1 MIEEVINNARTSAS
15 GRKQFTSDQKV
26 YIVESWESSGLSA
39 LEFWRR
45 YDLTTPQLYQ
55 WRKNSKRGAIMG
67 IQNDGEIHPKT
78 EMDAPRKENEEL
90 KLALAEAELHKRVL
104 KKSSKWTNK
113 KRRSPISF
121 PGVQVEYE

>member
-39 LEFWRR
+39 PEFCRR

-104 KKSSKWTNK
+104 KKKLEMDEQK
-113 KRRSPISF
+113 KKKSNLF
-121 PGVQVEYE
+121 PGSSS

>member
-39 LEFWRR
+39 PEFCRR

-78 EMDAPRKENEEL
+78 EMDALRKENEEL

-104 KKSSKWTNK
+104 KKKLEMDEQK
-113 KRRSPISF
+113 KKKSNLF
-121 PGVQVEYE
+121 PGSSS

>member
-104 KKSSKWTNK
+104 KKKLEMDEQK
-113 KRRSPISF
+113 KKKSNLF
-121 PGVQVEYE
+121 PGSSS